1 MVIKV
6 FQRIQI
12 GTLTVEEPAL
22 VAALN
27 DGDEPKVEAYID
39 AADLI
44 PIGATR
50 DEWDWELA
58 PDEPSK
64 KEPTE

>member
-12 GTLTVEEPAL
+12 GTLVVEESAL

-39 AADLI
+39 AAGLV
-44 PIGATR
+44 PIGADR

-58 PDEPSK
+58 SDEPNK
-64 KEPTE
+64 EEPTE